1 MGKKH
6 TAESFIKLA
15 QQKHGNVMDYSLVE
29 YVNNSTKVKLI
40 CPKHG
45 IVEQM
50 PNKHLLC
57 SFPCPECGHENG
69 NGLRISYDTFV
80 ERLKENHGDKIDI
93 SFVDK
98 KNFSYRRKK
107 YKFVCNN
114 HGEFFNRPTVVT
126 NSYYGCPMCGNDG
139 AGNKLR
145 KPKEEFL
152 KEAKEKHG
160 NKYDYSKITKLE
172 TKNFI
177 TIICKEHGS
186 FKTKMKTHL
195 NNDHGG
201 CPDCKGNVYDANSF
215 IEKAKSIYGDTY
227 NYDNVIYEKSNKHVE
242 IICKEHGSFMQS
254 PNNHL
259 RGKQCPSCL
268 SNRSKNEIYL
278 YERIKKDF
286 PNLDIR
292 NNYRELSEI
301 EGFEID
307 IAILD
312 LELYIEW
319 NGHYWHSQPM
329 VYNRDNYKKRKLGD
343 KLIQI
348 EDIGSHNEKF
358 VDNIYDTLILPRIKQ
373 YI

>member
-15 QQKHGNVMDYSLVE
+15 RQKHGNVMDYSLVE

-57 SFPCPECGHENG
+57 KFPCPECGHEHG

-80 ERLKENHGDKIDI
+80 ERLKEKHGNKIDI

-98 KNFSYRRKK
+98 KNFSYKRKK
-107 YKFVCNN
+107 YKFVCKN
-114 HGEFFNRPTVVT
+114 HGEFFNYATSVIA
-126 NSYYGCPMCGNDG
+126 NHGCPMCGNDEI
-139 AGNKLR
+139 GNKLR

-172 TKNFI
+172 PKKI
-177 TIICKEHGS
+177 LTIICNEHGI

-201 CPDCKGNVYDANSF
+201 CLDCIGNVYDTDSF
-215 IEKAKSIYGDTY
+215 INKAKSIYGDTY
-227 NYDNVIYEKSNKHVE
+227 NYDNVIYERSNKHVE
-242 IICKEHGSFMQS
+242 IICKEHGSFLIS

-259 RGKQCPSCL
+259 RGKQCPSCVR
-268 SNRSKNEIYL
+268 SRSKNEIYL
-278 YERIKKDF
+278 YEKIKEDF

-292 NNYRELSEI
+292 NNYRDLPEI
-301 EGFEID
+301 EGFEVD

-312 LELYIEW
+312 LGLYIEW
-319 NGHYWHSQPM
+319 NGNYWHSQPM
-329 VYNRDNYKKRKLGD
+329 ISNRDDYKKRKLGES
-343 KLIQI
+343 LIQI
-348 EDIGSHNEKF
+348 VDHGSHSEEF
-358 VDNIYDTLILPRIKQ
+358 VDNIYNTVVLPRIKECL
-373 YI
+373 